1 MYLLQAALQAESSV
15 TQGSAF
21 TLAVFVVGGLAMC
34 GALLY
39 LVAKTRDD

>member
-1 MYLLQAALQAESSV
+1 MYWLQAALQTESSA
-15 TQGSAF
+15 TQGSTF
-21 TLAVFVVGGLAMC
+21 TLIVFVAGGLAMC